1 MSTVEFVRRV
11 VLGVALTLLL
21 IGAGMLLLNHAGYV
35 LLVFGGILLAIV
47 LESAA
52 RQLSDRFPIPRGV
65 ALSVIAGLLL
75 TFLGVM
81 SWLAGPP
88 VVDQT
93 VELTRRIPAVLSD
106 LKVDMEESEL
116 GRTVVDFVGTPQR
129 VLPDRSDILS
139 RITGIFS
146 TALSSVTNILIILFI
161 GIYLAADP
169 GPYVSGF
176 VRLFPSDRRENVRR
190 TLGEL
195 GRALTWWTVGR
206 ISSMAVVGVLTA
218 VGLAVIGAPL
228 PLALGFIAGLLSFVP
243 FLGPVVAAVPAV
255 LIGLARSPTMA
266 LWVLLVYVGVQS
278 LESYVVTPM
287 IQRRAVHLPPALLIG
302 GQVLMGV
309 LAGVIGVFFATPVI
323 VAVTVVIQ
331 SLYLRGV
338 LGEEVRVLGEHGAG
352 ELGRGAEA

>member
-21 IGAGMLLLNHAGYV
+21 VGAAMLLLNHAGYV

-47 LESAA
+47 LEASA
-52 RQLSDRFPIPRGV
+52 RQLSERLPLPRGA
-65 ALSVIAGLLL
+65 ALTVTVGVLLA
-75 TFLGVM
+75 FLGVM
-81 SWLAGPP
+81 GWLVGPP

-93 VELTRRIPAVLSD
+93 VELTRRVPAVVSELRAD
-106 LKVDMEESEL
+106 LRESEV
-116 GRTVVDFVGTPQR
+116 GRTLLDFVGTPQR
-129 VLPDRSDILS
+129 VLPAGSDILS

-146 TALSSVTNILIILFI
+146 TALSSVTNILVILFI

-169 GPYVSGF
+169 GPYVSGL
-176 VRLFPSDRRENVRR
+176 VRLFPSGRREDVRR

-195 GRALTWWTVGR
+195 GHALTWWTVGR

-218 VGLAVIGAPL
+218 LGLGIIGAPL

-243 FLGPVVAAVPAV
+243 FLGPVVAAIPAV

-266 LWVLLVYVGVQS
+266 LWVLLVYVGVQL

-309 LAGVIGVFFATPVI
+309 LAGVIGIFFATPVI
-323 VAVTVVIQ
+323 VAITVVIQ
-331 SLYLRGV
+331 SLYLRAV
-338 LGEEVRVLGEHGAG
+338 LGEDVRVLGEHGA
-352 ELGRGAEA
+352 